1 MKHGAR
7 KHAKYSASNAHR
19 FVRCRGQVLFAQAMG
34 PAPDNEHSVE
44 GTRAHELLHLSL
56 LGIRIERDATP
67 EMLEAFEYVHDFIE
81 NLFIARGPHLA
92 IRVEEPFS
100 FPQSVVP
107 REDASGIADITVL
120 DHMAQEA
127 WVLDFKYGQG
137 IPVEPR
143 ENMQLAFN
151 GVSLLWEQPIARINF
166 VIIQPRVKHHRDG
179 VVRTWS
185 CGPVELA
192 EFQMEI
198 EAAIAAA
205 EAFEKSCITSGFP
218 EPGEGLTAGE
228 WCRYCPAESACPARE
243 RQALAVIPGAPGARE
258 LRGVVLPEPAD
269 LGLDRI
275 ALILES
281 SDALKDWLN
290 RIEAFAK
297 QKAMSGTPIPGHK
310 LVEVQARR
318 QWHGKEHEIAE
329 QLIQLSGY
337 ALDEDDVMPRSLAPL
352 TKVEALLVEG
362 ARARAEKGKKDAA
375 AKAVRDA
382 MSFLTLKQTSGN
394 LTLVSDADGRPAVNR
409 AQTLFGGVVLPNV
422 E

>member
-1 MKHGAR
+1 VEHGAR

-19 FVRCRGQVLFAQAMG
+19 FVRCRGQVMFAQAIP
-34 PAPDNEHSVE
+34 PAPDNEHSLE

-56 LGIRIERDATP
+56 LGVRVEKDATP

-92 IRVEEPFS
+92 IRVEEPIV

-107 REDASGIADITVL
+107 REDASGIADLTII

-127 WVLDFKYGQG
+127 WVVDFKYGQG

-143 ENMQLAFN
+143 DNKQLAFN
-151 GVSLLWEQPIARINF
+151 SVSLLWRQPIARVHF
-166 VIIQPRVKHHRDG
+166 VIIQPRVKHHREG
-179 VVRTWS
+179 VVRSWS
-185 CGPVELA
+185 CGPIEIA

-205 EAFEKSCITSGFP
+205 EAFEASCLQDRFP

-228 WCRYCPAESACPARE
+228 WCRYCPAESMCPARE
-243 RQALAVIPGAPGARE
+243 RQALAVVPSAPGVRD

-281 SDALKDWLN
+281 ADALTQWLS
-290 RIEAFAK
+290 RVEAFAK
-297 QKAMSGTPIPGHK
+297 QKAMSGVTIPGHK

-318 QWHGKEHEIAE
+318 QWHGKERDIAE
-329 QLIQLSGY
+329 KIIELSGY
-337 ALDEDDVMPRSLAPL
+337 TLGEDDVMPRSLAPI
-352 TKVEALLVEG
+352 TKMETALVEY
-362 ARARAEKGKKDAA
+362 ARSWAEKGKKDAA
-375 AKAVRDA
+375 AKTMRDA
-382 MSFLTLKQTSGN
+382 FSFLTLKQTSGN
-394 LTLVSDADGRPAVNR
+394 LTLVPDADARPAVNR
-409 AQTLFGGVVLPNV
+409 AQALFGGVVLPNLG
-422 E
+422 

>member
-1 MKHGAR
+1 MEHGAR

-34 PAPDNEHSVE
+34 PAPDNEHSIE
-44 GTRAHELLHLSL
+44 GTRAHELLQMSL
-56 LGIRIERDATP
+56 LGNKVDKDATP

-92 IRVEEPFS
+92 IRIEKPIV
-100 FPQSVVP
+100 FPQSVVSH
-107 REDASGIADITVL
+107 EDASGIADITII
-120 DHMAQEA
+120 DYMAQEA
-127 WVLDFKYGQG
+127 WVVDFKYGQG

-143 ENMQLAFN
+143 ENRQLAFN
-151 GVSLLWEQPIARINF
+151 AVSLLWRQPIARVHF

-185 CGPVELA
+185 CGPLEIA

-198 EAAIAAA
+198 EGAIAAA
-205 EAFEKSCITSGFP
+205 EAFETSCITVGVP

-243 RQALAVIPGAPGARE
+243 RQALAVIPGAPGARD

-329 QLIQLSGY
+329 QLMQLSGY

-375 AKAVRDA
+375 AKAMRDA
-382 MSFLTLKQTSGN
+382 MSFLTLKQSSGN

-409 AQTLFGGVVLPNV
+409 AQTLFGGVVLPIL